1 VRNLEGNSIEICEEP
16 IGSPG
21 SPTSRV
27 IAGNRE
33 TELIRGR
40 FFYPSAESGATCTP
54 LFAEHGFLTIRFRLI
69 QALRFAA
76 RWPSAERRGFF
87 STSLP
92 SAYPP
97 HRAKIGLRW
106 GAPDAL
112 GSIISPCGLLSRGS
126 AFGPSPKAR
135 HTRPSARDL
144 WRMEGN
150 VRNRTGRLE
159 VVQCPSSLFISLMK
173 SARMRYHLLIK

>member
-76 RWPSAERRGFF
+76 RGPSAERRGFF

-97 HRAKIGLRW
+97 HRAKIRLAG
-106 GAPDAL
+106 GPDAL
-112 GSIISPCGLLSRGS
+112 GSIILPLRGFLVAVQLLGHGQKRDTRVQVRRTCGGWKTVL
-126 AFGPSPKAR
+126 
-135 HTRPSARDL
+135 
-144 WRMEGN
+144 
-150 VRNRTGRLE
+150 RN
-159 VVQCPSSLFISLMK
+159 
-173 SARMRYHLLIK
+173 

>member
-76 RWPSAERRGFF
+76 RGPSAERRGFF

-92 SAYPP
+92 S
-97 HRAKIGLRW
+97 
-106 GAPDAL
+106 
-112 GSIISPCGLLSRGS
+112 GLLSRGS
-126 AFGPSPKAR
+126 AFGPWPKAR
-135 HTRPSARDL
+135 HARPGARDV

-173 SARMRYHLLIK
+173 SARMRHHLLIK

>member
-40 FFYPSAESGATCTP
+40 FFYPSAESGATCT

-69 QALRFAA
+69 QALRFPA
-76 RWPSAERRGFF
+76 RGPLAERRGFF

-92 SAYPP
+92 SAHPP
-97 HRAKIGLRW
+97 HRAKIGLAGGPGRA
-106 GAPDAL
+106 GLNNSVPAGFLVAVQLL
-112 GSIISPCGLLSRGS
+112 GHGQKRDTRVQVHGTCGGWKIVL
-126 AFGPSPKAR
+126 
-135 HTRPSARDL
+135 
-144 WRMEGN
+144 
-150 VRNRTGRLE
+150 RNRTGRWE
-159 VVQCPSSLFISLMK
+159 VVQCPSSLFLSFRK
-173 SARMRYHLLIK
+173 YARMRHRLVN